1 MRGHPVI
8 PTVPRQAKSPSSSTR
23 GIALPLEGRT
33 VLDNRSLRLLDA
45 LPSATLLIRSDSTIA
60 AANPAAAALLG
71 YSPAR
76 MTGMALESV
85 LPEAGLGHTLVADQL
100 TQEAPVPTFPLAPPK
115 PKRAKARLAD
125 GSDRLIDLTLS
136 TFWDGQ
142 ELLML
147 ASLSAPSADLT
158 GYNQAAIEELQSARD
173 AAQAAV
179 EAKSAFLAN
188 MSHEIRTPLNAIV
201 GMAQVGERNVAGSP
215 SAKTFHQILE
225 SGHHLLALINDILDF
240 SKMEA
245 GKLSIQDDVVQTA
258 ELLRHL
264 VSVCATRAQAKGLTF
279 SIEESPAV
287 PISFVADET
296 RCAQVLINLLTNAI
310 KFTLHGCVKL
320 KLSVRDDRLVF
331 DVSDSGPGL
340 NDTERA
346 RLFQPFEQ
354 FHTHLQNIGG
364 GTGLGLAISKRLA
377 ELMGGELL
385 LLRSSPQGSEF
396 RFVIPLRAAQPAC
409 WHQLVSI
416 HAWGLDHELNNLTP
430 ALADRQCAIQAIR
443 SLDEVSAHQIHVLLA
458 SPKAI
463 HRADQPH
470 LIELIRRGVKVI
482 IVGPESD
489 LGHLPEDVL
498 SMATQLALPASPLR
512 LLHVIEHHHTPT
524 PSAAIPKRLAGIRVL
539 AAEDNPVNR
548 LVLEQMLLQEGA
560 QVAFGHDGA
569 QALELVRTHG
579 AGAFDIVLCDIQMPV
594 MDGFE
599 TTLALARIA
608 PGLPVIGLTA
618 HAFETAKAHAREVGM
633 VDYVTKPYMLDTLVE
648 VILKHAIKRATRPE
662 MLLLTSA
669 SKASTQQAT
678 ASVGDLVTSDWEAM
692 HEHFAPHPALL
703 NKLMQTLAETGHEIL
718 SNLER
723 AVELRDFAKLRS
735 EAHSLKGAALNL
747 HTPSLAKQAAE
758 LQNLASLQAPAAFNQ
773 AKELTQSLSRFL
785 AHLKSATPA
794 N

>member
-8 PTVPRQAKSPSSSTR
+8 PTVPRPAKGSTSATR
-23 GIALPLEGRT
+23 GLALPLEGRAL
-33 VLDNRSLRLLDA
+33 LDSRSLRLLDA
-45 LPSATLLIRSDSTIA
+45 LPCATLLIRSDSTIA
-60 AANPAAAALLG
+60 AANPAAATLFG
-71 YSPAR
+71 YAPSR
-76 MTGMALESV
+76 MAGMMMESL
-85 LPEAGLGHTLVADQL
+85 LPEAGLGHALVADQL
-100 TQEAPVPTFPLAPPK
+100 TDSTSPSFPPLPPK
-115 PKRAKARLAD
+115 ARRVQARLAD
-125 GSDRLIDLTLS
+125 GTDRPVDLSLNTL
-136 TFWDGQ
+136 WDGQ
-142 ELLML
+142 ELLMV
-147 ASLSAPSADLT
+147 ASLNTPAPDLT

-173 AAQAAV
+173 TAQAAV

-258 ELLRHL
+258 ELLRHM

-279 SIEESPAV
+279 SIEEAPAV

-320 KLSVRDDRLVF
+320 KLSVAHDQLIF

-340 NDTERA
+340 NDAERS

-377 ELMGGELL
+377 DLMGGELL

-396 RFVIPLRAAQPAC
+396 RFVIPLRAAQPAS

-443 SLDEVSAHQIHVLLA
+443 SLDEVAANQIHVLLA

-512 LLHVIEHHHTPT
+512 LLHAIEHHHTPK
-524 PSAAIPKRLAGIRVL
+524 PSAAIPKRLASIRVL

-548 LVLEQMLLQEGA
+548 LVLEQMLIQEGA

-579 AGAFDIVLCDIQMPV
+579 AGAFDVVLCDIQMPV

-618 HAFETAKAHAREVGM
+618 HAFETVKAHAREVGM
-633 VDYVTKPYMLDTLVE
+633 VDYVTKPYMLDTLVD
-648 VILKHAIKRATRPE
+648 VILKHAIKRSARPATQP
-662 MLLLTSA
+662 MATIA
-669 SKASTQQAT
+669 TTTPTQTAAT
-678 ASVGDLVTSDWEAM
+678 DSVTGDWEAM
-692 HEHFAPHPALL
+692 HQHFAPHPALL
-703 NKLMQTLAETGHEIL
+703 QKLMQTLAETGHEIL
-718 SNLER
+718 GNLER
-723 AVELRDFAKLRS
+723 AIDSRDFAKLRS

-758 LQNLASLQAPAAFNQ
+758 LQNLASLQAPTAFNQ
-773 AKELTQSLSRFL
+773 ARDLTQSLHRFL
-785 AHLKSATPA
+785 AHLKSTTPTT
-794 N
+794 